1 VDMPVQRQR
10 EHHEKLPQAV
20 PASPFRSG
28 RRPPAGTASLA
39 DVELAD
45 VELADVELADVEL
58 ADVELAVYSKRAL
71 LGCVSRDSK
80 GSVDEITA
88 RANTSP
94 RAMAT

>member
-1 VDMPVQRQR
+1 MDMPVQRQR

-45 VELADVELADVEL
+45 VELA
-58 ADVELAVYSKRAL
+58 VYSKRAL

>member
-1 VDMPVQRQR
+1 MDMPVQRQR

-58 ADVELAVYSKRAL
+58 AVYSKRAL